1 MEDVH
6 SSGHSW
12 GWILTFGCISILAG
26 LIAITYAVAATI
38 FSVIFIAWLLIFTGV
53 LEGAFAIQHRERGHL
68 VWYLLEALLAIVV
81 GALLLQS
88 PVRGAVVLTM
98 LLATYFL
105 IAGMFR
111 IIAAFALRLPNW
123 GWTLANGII
132 SLALGI
138 LVWAGWPLTGLWVL
152 GLFIGINLLFAG
164 WARVMLAML
173 MRSHRAGLLPSRA
186 I

>member
-1 MEDVH
+1 M
-6 SSGHSW
+6 
-12 GWILTFGCISILAG
+12 
-26 LIAITYAVAATI
+26 
-38 FSVIFIAWLLIFTGV
+38 
-53 LEGAFAIQHRERGHL
+53 
-68 VWYLLEALLAIVV
+68 
-81 GALLLQS
+81 
-88 PVRGAVVLTM
+88 RGAVVLTM

-105 IAGMFR
+105 IAGVFR
-111 IIAAFALRLPNW
+111 IVAAFALHLPNW

-173 MRSHRAGLLPSRA
+173 VRSHRWTPVT